1 MKLFQILV
9 ASGASVILAL
19 LCGRSAADAGPYEHA
34 AGWRIGTVESLGVS
48 SALGQRVKL
57 DCRDGASA
65 DTLASQIYVGVLYL
79 RGRRPHERIVPLPPD
94 AQLKIGDPVFVNT
107 DLCEMAVVRRPAGLL
122 EPRAD

>member
-1 MKLFQILV
+1 M
-9 ASGASVILAL
+9 LAL

-34 AGWRIGTVESLGVS
+34 AGWRVGTVESLGVS

-79 RGRRPHERIVPLPPD
+79 RGRRPHERIVPLPP
-94 AQLKIGDPVFVNT
+94 QTELKLGDSVFVNT
-107 DLCEMAVVRRPAGLL
+107 VQCEMAVVRRAATAAP
-122 EPRAD
+122 

>member
-1 MKLFQILV
+1 MKSFRLPVVSV
-9 ASGASVILAL
+9 ASVASIMLAL

-34 AGWRIGTVESLGVS
+34 AGWRVGTVESLGVS

-79 RGRRPHERIVPLPPD
+79 RGRRPHERIVPLP
-94 AQLKIGDPVFVNT
+94 AQTELKLGDSVFVNT
-107 DLCEMAVVRRPAGLL
+107 VQCEMAVVRRAATAAP
-122 EPRAD
+122 